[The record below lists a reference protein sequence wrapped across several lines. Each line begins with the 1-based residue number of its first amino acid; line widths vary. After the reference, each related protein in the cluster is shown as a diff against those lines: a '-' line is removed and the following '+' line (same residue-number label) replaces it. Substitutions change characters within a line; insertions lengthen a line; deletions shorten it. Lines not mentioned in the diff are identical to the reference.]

1 MKSSYTN
8 NLEYRGYE
16 FSPQRACVYFYNG
29 SGLKGGQM
37 SEKESIPKHIK
48 FVDKRNQ
55 KQIDKFYEREISIMR
70 HLREAR
76 SEHSPFR
83 NIIREPSRHSY

>member
-1 MKSSYTN
+1 
-8 NLEYRGYE
+8 
-16 FSPQRACVYFYNG
+16 
-29 SGLKGGQM
+29 M

-55 KQIDKFYEREISIMR
+55 KEIDRFYEREILIMR
-70 HLREAR
+70 DLREAR

-83 NIIREPSRHSY
+83 NVIREPSSRPH